1 MENKKLKS
9 KSEATSH
16 NTLVV
21 MNYHITD
28 IEQDEFFYCE
38 FRHLKKYLSRAE
50 VMSLVKSVF
59 GVNGS
64 IYNQKG
70 YGHQVVTKKYIVTM
84 I

>member
-1 MENKKLKS
+1 MKTKK
-9 KSEATSH
+9 EATSL

-21 MNYHITD
+21 MNYHVTD

-38 FRHLKKYLSRAE
+38 FRHLKKYLSRSE
-50 VMSLVKSVF
+50 VISLVKSVF
-59 GVNGS
+59 DVNGS